1 MLNAQSVVGFV
12 AESGIRKTI
21 NGESFGKYAQTV
33 LTVEVNYR
41 VLRTR
46 KKERLRYE
54 KINPDPYTKRT
65 AGRVAATPALQKKPV
80 DLASCAT
87 QAHAR
92 RPLEY
97 LHLAV
102 ALTAPMPV
110 RHSRRALR
118 RIPLTPHLNLLSRP
132 IAMSHPIQTYAE
144 LQQQIH
150 DDLRIQHPEWVK
162 PNGES
167 PMCDSYET
175 CLTKMLDTLTRRRSS
190 ESIVPPDGALE
201 PAVTGS

>member
-102 ALTAPMPV
+102 AGAYGTHARPPFAPRTSSDTSYTALESFIEADCHVSSNPDV
-110 RHSRRALR
+110 RRTPATDSRRSADPTSR
-118 RIPLTPHLNLLSRP
+118 MGQAKWRIPHVRFVRDV
-132 IAMSHPIQTYAE
+132 SHENARHFDAKEIQRVY
-144 LQQQIH
+144 
-150 DDLRIQHPEWVK
+150 
-162 PNGES
+162 
-167 PMCDSYET
+167 
-175 CLTKMLDTLTRRRSS
+175 RSS
-190 ESIVPPDGALE
+190 
-201 PAVTGS
+201 